1 MDMFRGA
8 GLIQFME
15 PVLRQGDGRH
25 GKDVPQSSRNGC
37 HPSNP
42 PTCRAPGARR
52 MRAGLLVPPVRST
65 QCTFPATVLD
75 PIREPTP
82 RCLGLTASR
91 EVCGVMSLKL
101 QKRLAASILGCGKKR
116 VWLDPNETNELSMAN
131 SRFNIRKMIKDG
143 LIIRKAV
150 TMHSRSRVRKNLE
163 AKRKGRH
170 MGTGKRKGTREARMP
185 TKVLWMRR
193 QRVLRRLLRK
203 YRQQKKIDKRIYHY
217 FYRHAKGNCY
227 KNKRVLMEAIH
238 AKKTEKM
245 KEKAL
250 IEQSEARK
258 EKARI
263 AKEKKLQKKAEV
275 AREDE
280 GWQQAKKR

>member
-1 MDMFRGA
+1 
-8 GLIQFME
+8 
-15 PVLRQGDGRH
+15 
-25 GKDVPQSSRNGC
+25 
-37 HPSNP
+37 
-42 PTCRAPGARR
+42 
-52 MRAGLLVPPVRST
+52 MRL
-65 QCTFPATVLD
+65 
-75 PIREPTP
+75 
-82 RCLGLTASR
+82 
-91 EVCGVMSLKL
+91 
-101 QKRLAASILGCGKKR
+101 
-116 VWLDPNETNELSMAN
+116 
-131 SRFNIRKMIKDG
+131 RKMIKDG

-150 TMHSRSRVRKNLE
+150 KMHSRSRVRKNLE

-170 MGTGKRKGTREARMP
+170 TGIGKRKGTREARMP

-250 IEQSEARK
+250 QEQSEARK
-258 EKARI
+258 EKARL
-263 AKEKKLQKKAEV
+263 AKEKKLLTLDCTTLLGRCAIMPGFPFASYCQELV
-275 AREDE
+275 QV
-280 GWQQAKKR
+280 WLVVLS